1 MDADSRLLW
10 RYPPRRLEAEELRDA
25 LLAVSGSLQKHL
37 GGPGF
42 RLYEYQV
49 DNVATYVPL
58 DVQGP
63 ETYRRAVYHQNARAS
78 RVDLLGEFDCPD
90 NSFSAPRRASTTTPL
105 QSLTLLNHSFVL
117 DMASALAARLESERP
132 SNARAQVERAFW
144 LALGRPPQR
153 EEADAATKLVGQFG
167 LRAFCRALFN
177 ASEFVYVR

>member
-1 MDADSRLLW
+1 MRDS
-10 RYPPRRLEAEELRDA
+10 
-25 LLAVSGSLQKHL
+25 LLAASGSLNRKL

-42 RLYEYQV
+42 RLYEYQL

-90 NSFSAPRRASTTTPL
+90 NSFAAPRRAATTTPL

-132 SNARAQVERAFW
+132 SDAQGPDRAGI
-144 LALGRPPQR
+144 LAGLRPTAPAGRVCKPP
-153 EEADAATKLVGQFG
+153 AKLVGQHG
-167 LRAFCRALFN
+167 LRAFCRAMFN
-177 ASEFVYVR
+177 ANEFVYVR